1 MQNAIARIF
10 VCIGMLLTLSACGVT
25 YHGRV
30 IDADTKLPIDGAVVV
45 ASWSEERGTMAG
57 GTSRLHDVK
66 ETLTDKNGDWSIN
79 GPKGTSSEFLSDV
92 YSILT
97 FITGAYYTEPPEF
110 IVFKPGYCAWK
121 EGFGIE
127 VCNNKMKTYNGTVE
141 HINIGE
147 IVELPKLMSRGDRLR
162 NLPDYI
168 YDSGSAMKHN
178 EILKNQKE
186 FIRLLQEERKNLGLS
201 GYKMPEL
208 ENEK

>member
-45 ASWSEERGTMAG
+45 ASWPEERGTMAG

-79 GPKGTSSEFLSDV
+79 GPKGTSSKFLSDV

-110 IVFKPGYCAWK
+110 IVFKPGYCSFQH
-121 EGFGIE
+121 GFEIE
-127 VCNNKMKTYNGTVE
+127 ACKDKMKTYNFGKSE
-141 HINIGE
+141 YIGE
-147 IVELPKLMSRGDRLR
+147 MLELPRLMSREDRLR
-162 NLPDYI
+162 NSSISLPIAEDLLTWKVI
-168 YDSGSAMKHN
+168 HLMKLLN
-178 EILKNQKE
+178 EE
-186 FIRLLQEERKNLGLS
+186 DTSLGLREDPRLK
-201 GYKMPEL
+201 GNL
-208 ENEK
+208 